1 MGFFRNLYLKIQ
13 GWLGS
18 SKTKRHEFQSGNDD
32 IRIMPAFVPPA
43 PRPVGELGSRYKPK
57 KPSFLDL
64 EYAVYGDV
72 AVLKCRERARFR
84 ETTRAINKVCT
95 AFRRGIG
102 HKPHVREREII
113 IHGKDLPVI
122 RLAMVG
128 ASYHELRKLAT

>member
-1 MGFFRNLYLKIQ
+1 MGFFRAVYLAIQ
-13 GWLGS
+13 NIFGLS
-18 SKTKRHEFQSGNDD
+18 VTKRSEFCSAD
-32 IRIMPAFVPPA
+32 IRDIPAFVPPA

-64 EYAVYGDV
+64 EYTVYGDV